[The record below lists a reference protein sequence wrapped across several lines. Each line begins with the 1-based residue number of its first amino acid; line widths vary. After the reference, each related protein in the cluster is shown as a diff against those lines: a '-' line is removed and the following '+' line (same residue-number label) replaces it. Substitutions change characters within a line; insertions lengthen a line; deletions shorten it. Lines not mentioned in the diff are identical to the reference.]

1 MIYKIYRRTA
11 AVFIASISA
20 IMSAVLLF
28 QQILPDVYYVS
39 ENENLSFA
47 SSYKNV
53 ISFEYQD
60 NNVKAVF
67 NSEDSTYST
76 NINFLNV
83 IPIKEVRVEVTDE
96 KIVTVC
102 GTPFGVKMF
111 TDGVLVVGLSRIHTE
126 NGLSC
131 PAMDSGI
138 VEGDII
144 CSIDGE
150 KMYTNE
156 DVASCIENSGGETL
170 SMLIKRNDQT
180 FTVDITPEEMADG
193 SGYKAGFWVRDS
205 SAGIGT
211 MTFYDPETM
220 VFAGLGHAICDVDT
234 GKLLPLLSGEIV
246 PAAINK
252 IERGVAGDPGE
263 LGGVFTSSK
272 TLGEVSI
279 NSESGVYGILNSSI
293 RGISLPIAPKQD
305 VFEGNAKILA
315 TIDGTVAK
323 EYDIIIEKVSLND
336 NSPTKNMIIKVTD
349 SELLNA
355 AGGIVQGMSGSPIIQ
370 NGRLVGAVTHVF
382 VNDPTKGYGIFA
394 ENMFNVSENV

>member
-11 AVFIASISA
+11 AVFIAFIAA
-20 IMSAVLLF
+20 IMGAVLLF

-39 ENENLSFA
+39 ENENLAFA

-53 ISFEYQD
+53 ISFEDQED
-60 NNVKAVF
+60 DVKAVF
-67 NSEDSTYST
+67 SQDDNIFTT
-76 NINFLNV
+76 NINFLGT
-83 IPIKEVRVEVTDE
+83 IPIKEVKVEVTDE

-111 TDGVLVVGLSRIHTE
+111 TDGVLIVGLSRIHTE

-144 CSIDGE
+144 CSINGE
-150 KMYTNE
+150 KVYTNE
-156 DVASCIENSGGETL
+156 DVASYIEDSGGETL
-170 SMLIKRNDQT
+170 SMLIKRDGQT
-180 FTVDITPEEMADG
+180 MTVDITPEEMADG

-211 MTFYDPETM
+211 MTFYDPATM
-220 VFAGLGHAICDVDT
+220 VFAGLGHAVCDVDT

-252 IERGVAGDPGE
+252 IERGVSGDPGE

-272 TLGEVSI
+272 ALGEVTI
-279 NSESGVYGILNSSI
+279 NSESGVYGVLTSQIS
-293 RGISLPIAPKQD
+293 GISLPVAPKQN
-305 VFEGNAKILA
+305 VYEGKA
-315 TIDGTVAK
+315 TIFATINGTTAK

-336 NSPTKNMIIKVTD
+336 NSPTKNMIIKVVD
-349 SELLNA
+349 ERLIAS

-394 ENMFNVSENV
+394 ENMLKVSSGV